1 MSDRQNYHN
10 HIESAIQNVLS
21 KVKSPGRLT
30 QSQEQAQTETPVL
43 PSETRPAPRKQL
55 ASPIKA
61 TKATTLQPIPT
72 RKLPNRSVNKQV
84 DLPTDKV
91 NKQKTVQSA
100 EALLETSDAQS
111 TDVAPIIEIPG
122 LEDPVY
128 LEAEDLYTPLSEEDL
143 APEPEELPLQE
154 DSYIPPYNL
163 FEEFVETELNILLSR
178 YLDLCRC
185 SQCRADI
192 VALAL
197 HQLPA
202 YYVTGTRGTLTA
214 KSVIWTRY
222 MQQVMDAVTKGIH
235 IVYKRPRPSCRKI
248 KQVLWLKPE
257 IEEVQLTEPE
267 QSLFGALHHNLP
279 VEDLEI
285 TFSEEVAELIQALEQ
300 SSDEDKADL
309 LPVFSPIVQHS
320 YQQYK
325 PEERPNLAPDD
336 LQLLDIDDWSATE
349 LSFQKMPQNPPLTPR
364 PTGHKENT

>member
-1 MSDRQNYHN
+1 MSERQNYHN

-21 KVKSPGRLT
+21 KVKSPARLV
-30 QSQEQAQTETPVL
+30 QSKEEQEQNQTETPVL

-61 TKATTLQPIPT
+61 TKATSLQPIPM
-72 RKLPNRSVNKQV
+72 RKLPDWHANKQS
-84 DLPTDKV
+84 DQQTEQRSDEKIAKV
-91 NKQKTVQSA
+91 TEPLTKTG
-100 EALLETSDAQS
+100 ETQA
-111 TDVAPIIEIPG
+111 TEVAPIIEIPG

-143 APEPEELPLQE
+143 TPEPDELPLQE

-267 QSLFGALHHNLP
+267 QALFGALHHNLP

-300 SSDEDKADL
+300 SSDEDTADL
-309 LPVFSPIVQHS
+309 LPVFSPVVQRS
-320 YQQYK
+320 YQQYT
-325 PEERPNLAPDD
+325 PEDRPNLAPDD
-336 LQLLDIDDWSATE
+336 LQLLDIDDWGSSE
-349 LSFQKMPQNPPLTPR
+349 SFPLKTTQNPPSET
-364 PTGHKENT
+364 